1 MERWRKLGKC
11 EIVDSWSVRVLRR
24 AAGCYNR
31 LARSGHAKWARGK
44 HQGFVILATA
54 ELYNAA
60 ILTADSDFPI
70 LVERMGS
77 STPLYFVEISKDGEF
92 HIKKKNIESIPCLD
106 EILDIC
112 KEKCRKILS
121 PASPQ

>member
-1 MERWRKLGKC
+1 M
-11 EIVDSWSVRVLRR
+11 
-24 AAGCYNR
+24 
-31 LARSGHAKWARGK
+31 
-44 HQGFVILATA
+44 ATA